1 MMRLARYFII
11 LLVAMGIAFLGAW
24 LADRPGMIRAD
35 WGGYRIETSA
45 AAALVL
51 LMLFSVLLAG
61 LVTIIRKVR
70 PAALLG
76 LKKSIDRERG
86 YKALSQGLIAIA
98 AGDVASAE
106 RLGKRAQRLLPDD
119 GATLVLTAQ
128 AAEQRGDRRGAQ
140 KALAAMMQNDETRLL
155 ALRGL
160 MSVAMREGDRDA
172 ALNHVSEAY
181 KLNTRSPWVLDAM
194 FNLSCQMGRW
204 GAALDALKAQQKH
217 GSIDGPTFRRRRA
230 VVLAAQAR
238 QTEQDGD
245 AQTTISIAQSAFRL
259 APDLSDNALRLV
271 NQLVEDRQKRKARR
285 TLDQA
290 LQAFPHPDLVALD
303 RDLMRDEKPTL
314 RVKRFDKLLGNKL
327 VGEVAEREAL
337 LARVDA
343 AVAAGL
349 KSQAAELL
357 KTLPAADRT
366 ARAWRLLEG
375 LARAEGDADKAR
387 EAMLHAAAA
396 PRDPEWVCR
405 SCGRHSS
412 TWDAVCPSCHAI
424 DSQDWRAGE
433 RGKLGRA
440 EAEAAAQTV
449 DGTSAKPVKTRAS
462 LVDVTYDVPDD
473 EVDQKVDRQKVDPDD
488 PQSMARQ
495 TP

>member
-1 MMRLARYFII
+1 MLRLSRYILV

-24 LADRPGMIRAD
+24 LADQPGLIRAD
-35 WGGYRIETSA
+35 WRGYRVETSA
-45 AAALVL
+45 AVALVL
-51 LMLFSVLLAG
+51 LLLFSVLLAG
-61 LVTIIRKVR
+61 VVIIVRKVR
-70 PAALLG
+70 PAALIG
-76 LKKSIDRERG
+76 LKQSYDRERG
-86 YKALSQGLIAIA
+86 YKALSEGLIAIA
-98 AGDVASAE
+98 AGDVAAAE

-128 AAEQRGDRRGAQ
+128 AAEQRGDRPAAQ
-140 KALAAMMQNDETRLL
+140 KALASMMENEQTRLL

-172 ALNHVSEAY
+172 AHAHVMEAY
-181 KLNTRSPWVLDAM
+181 KLNARSPWVLEAM
-194 FNLSCQMGRW
+194 FTLSCEMGRW
-204 GAALDALKAQQKH
+204 GAALDALRAQQRL
-217 GSIDGPTFRRRRA
+217 GTMTGAAYRRRRA
-230 VVLAAQAR
+230 VVMAAQAQQAER
-238 QTEQDGD
+238 DGD
-245 AQTTISIAQSAFRL
+245 PQTAISIAQTSFRL
-259 APDLSDNALRLV
+259 APDLSENAERLV
-271 NQLVEDRQKRKARR
+271 SLLVEDGQNRKARR

-303 RDLMRDEKPTL
+303 RDLMREEKPGL
-314 RVKRFDKLLGNKL
+314 RVKRIEKLLGGAM
-327 VGEVAEREAL
+327 VGDAAQREAL

-343 AVAAGL
+343 AIAAGL
-349 KSQAAELL
+349 KSQAADLL
-357 KTLPAADRT
+357 KTLPAGERT

-405 SCGRHSS
+405 SCARHSS
-412 TWDAVCPSCHAI
+412 TWEAVCPSCHAI

-433 RGKLGRA
+433 RGRISHDVA
-440 EAEAAAQTV
+440 SDDPIVEEASRTAP
-449 DGTSAKPVKTRAS
+449 KRRAS
-462 LVDVTYDVPDD
+462 LVDVTYDVPEGD
-473 EVDQKVDRQKVDPDD
+473 EEVEIDRQKVDPDD

>member
-1 MMRLARYFII
+1 MLRLARYFLI
-11 LLVAMGIAFLGAW
+11 LLVAMGIAFAGAW

-45 AAALVL
+45 AAALIL
-51 LMLFSVLLAG
+51 LMLFSVVLAG
-61 LVTIIRKVR
+61 AVIIIRKVR

-76 LKKSIDRERG
+76 LKKSYDRERG

-140 KALAAMMQNDETRLL
+140 KALASMMQNSETRLL

-160 MSVAMREGDRDA
+160 MSVAMREGDRDGA
-172 ALNHVSEAY
+172 RTHVAEAY
-181 KLNTRSPWVLDAM
+181 KLNSRSPWVLEAM
-194 FNLSCQMGRW
+194 FTLSCETGHW
-204 GAALDALKAQQKH
+204 GAALDALKAQQKQNI
-217 GSIDGPTFRRRRA
+217 IDGPTFRRRRA
-230 VVLAAQAR
+230 VVLAAQAN
-238 QTEQDGD
+238 QLEQDGD
-245 AQTTISIAQSAFRL
+245 AQSTITSAQNAFRL
-259 APDLSDNALRLV
+259 APDLSDNAIRLV
-271 NQLVEDRQKRKARR
+271 NQLVEDRQKRKARK

-303 RDLMRDEKPTL
+303 RDLMRDEKPGQ
-314 RVKRFDKLLGNKL
+314 RFKRIEKLLGGNI
-327 VGEVAEREAL
+327 VGATAQREAL

-343 AVAAGL
+343 AVAGGL

-357 KTLPAADRT
+357 KTLPAGDRT

-405 SCGRHSS
+405 SCARHSS
-412 TWDAVCPSCHAI
+412 TWDAVCPACHAI

-433 RGKLGRA
+433 RGHLGP
-440 EAEAAAQTV
+440 AEAAAAATV
-449 DGTSAKPVKTRAS
+449 EASSAKPAKRRTS

-473 EVDQKVDRQKVDPDD
+473 EDSQEVDRQKVDPED